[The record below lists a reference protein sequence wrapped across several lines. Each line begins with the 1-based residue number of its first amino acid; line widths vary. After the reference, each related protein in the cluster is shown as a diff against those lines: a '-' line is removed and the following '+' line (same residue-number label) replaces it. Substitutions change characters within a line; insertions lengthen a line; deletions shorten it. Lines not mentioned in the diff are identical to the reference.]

1 MKIIKIYEDKG
12 HVEFEC
18 GDGVVQKNQ
27 DLFTDTADGIKVN
40 VANYCELYIA
50 NAKPVIPAAEITR
63 MRAIENKAFTMEEA
77 AKLEEAEVIAVK

>member
-27 DLFTDTADGIKVN
+27 DLFTDTADGIKEN
-40 VANYCELYIA
+40 VANYCGLYLA
-50 NAKPVIPAAEITR
+50 NVKPAIDSKEITK
-63 MRAIENKAFTMEEA
+63 MRAIENKAFTKAEVA
-77 AKLEEAEVIAVK
+77 EAEVIAVK

>member
-12 HVEFEC
+12 HVEFDC

-40 VANYCELYIA
+40 VANYCELYTA
-50 NAKPVIPAAEITR
+50 NTKPAIPAAEVTK
-63 MRAIENKAFTMEEA
+63 MRAIENKTFV
-77 AKLEEAEVIAVK
+77 AKDVLEAEVIAVK

>member
-27 DLFTDTADGIKVN
+27 DLFTDTADGIKAN
-40 VANYCELYIA
+40 VANYCEIYSASI
-50 NAKPVIPAAEITR
+50 KPAIPAAEVTK
-63 MRAIENKAFTMEEA
+63 MRAIENKTFTKES
-77 AKLEEAEVIAVK
+77 LLEAEVIAAK

>member
-27 DLFTDTADGIKVN
+27 DLFTDTADGIKDN
-40 VANYCELYIA
+40 VANYCAIYSASVKQVIA
-50 NAKPVIPAAEITR
+50 PAEVTK
-63 MRAIENKAFTMEEA
+63 MRAVEGKTFT
-77 AKLEEAEVIAVK
+77 KAEVIDVTTKE